1 MADSVR
7 DKNPKLQVDISSKS
21 TQRSVVEPPSL
32 EVFKTCLRN
41 NVESFLR
48 NEIESGDNEKVF
60 GRMGEKEREIFYKRN
75 LSSTAD

>member
-1 MADSVR
+1 M
-7 DKNPKLQVDISSKS
+7 
-21 TQRSVVEPPSL
+21 
-32 EVFKTCLRN
+32 EVFKTFLRN

-75 LSSTAD
+75 LSSTVD

>member
-1 MADSVR
+1 M
-7 DKNPKLQVDISSKS
+7 
-21 TQRSVVEPPSL
+21 

-48 NEIESGDNEKVF
+48 NEIESGDNENVS